1 MFIPTL
7 ILSAKW
13 QLFSAIVVAVHKFLY
28 VDGTT
33 VQIEGML
40 YARTSYASKLIFT
53 NSSQLRNDIK
63 TGSQLLPK
71 PMLPDLEKTKRI
83 IYF

>member
-13 QLFSAIVVAVHKFLY
+13 ELFSEIMAAVHKFLY

-40 YARTSYASKLIFT
+40 YGRISYASKLIFT

-63 TGSQLLPK
+63 TGRQLLPK
-71 PMLPDLEKTKRI
+71 PMLLDLDKTKRI